1 MVELRRSTVQPGLS
15 QTPLRRRGWGLR
27 RSGEASSAEGIRG
40 RYFGSTPLRSE
51 VGRQGREQGLL
62 AAAQGEKEGGGR
74 AELLLGHGD
83 DWKKSRRHLG
93 AASVLD
99 RGRGSLNGGLSHE
112 QEWDLMG
119 GRNHGKGCCCAVER
133 KAGRR
138 EEGAELLLSVDRELC
153 SAM

>member
-62 AAAQGEKEGGGR
+62 AAAQGEKEGGG
-74 AELLLGHGD
+74 
-83 DWKKSRRHLG
+83 
-93 AASVLD
+93 
-99 RGRGSLNGGLSHE
+99 E
-112 QEWDLMG
+112 QS
-119 GRNHGKGCCCAVER
+119 C
-133 KAGRR
+133 
-138 EEGAELLLSVDRELC
+138 C
-153 SAM
+153 SAMEMTGKNLGAIWELLASWTEAGAA